1 MKVKRKRKVEEFD
14 LGGEHEN
21 RRSKGSVEEDRLPS
35 ACYYRWGVKI
45 YIKRTST

>member
-21 RRSKGSVEEDRLPS
+21 RRSKGSVGGRQMPS
-35 ACYYRWGVKI
+35 SCYRWVVKI
-45 YIKRTST
+45 HITRTST